1 LTSAATEASRA
12 PALAMYGYR
21 FPPISADTSAPAPE
35 CWPDVGVVLRQAN
48 LGADTERRAEVGV
61 REAVLQY
68 PGGRVSVERD
78 EQLVVVESP
87 RPMSH
92 EALRHPFLAFPAAVL
107 NHWAGRSTLHAGG
120 FVVDGGAVLVLG
132 EKGTGKSTLV
142 AAAAAAGLP
151 VVSDDLAVLEDADVL
166 AGPRCIDLRGDVA
179 ASLGGRLLGV
189 VGARERWRVGLAPT
203 EWRTPVAALV
213 RLQDGDEVAMR
224 RTGADESARAL
235 FGSFA
240 LGAGPGR
247 ADHAYD
253 LLHLPMWD
261 VVRPRRVD
269 RLPETID
276 RIVELVGG

>member
-1 LTSAATEASRA
+1 LTVAATEPSRA

-21 FPPISADTSAPAPE
+21 FPPISADTAAPSPE
-35 CWPDVGVVLRQAN
+35 CWPAVDVVVRRAN
-48 LGADTERRAEVGV
+48 QGMDTERRAEVGV

-68 PGGRVSVERD
+68 AGGRVSVERD
-78 EQLVVVESP
+78 EQLVVVESAE
-87 RPMSH
+87 PMSH

-120 FVVDGGAVLVLG
+120 FVVDAGAVLVLG

-151 VVSDDLAVLEDADVL
+151 VVSDDLAVLEGTDVL

-179 ASLGGRLLGV
+179 ASLGGRPLGV
-189 VGARERWRVGLAPT
+189 VGARERWRVELPPA

-213 RLQDGDEVAMR
+213 RLRDGDEVAMR
-224 RTGADESARAL
+224 RTEVDESARTL

-247 ADHAYD
+247 AEHGFD
-253 LLHLPMWD
+253 LLRLPMWD
-261 VVRPRRVD
+261 VVRPRDVAQ
-269 RLPETID
+269 LSETLE
-276 RIVELVGG
+276 RIVEVVRA